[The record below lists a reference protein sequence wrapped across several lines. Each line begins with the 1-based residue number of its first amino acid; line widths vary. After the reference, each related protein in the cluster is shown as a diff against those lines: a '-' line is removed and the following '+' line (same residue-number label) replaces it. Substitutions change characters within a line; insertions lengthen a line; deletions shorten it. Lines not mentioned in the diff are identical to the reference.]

1 MILPEPFMFNWGQ
14 GVRPMTE
21 YEDKQVSM
29 LISILVVHKGRSHL
43 HSMDGRV
50 VDFERDTPWVKS
62 HVSGSVMKKKHAD
75 PPGR

>member
-29 LISILVVHKGRSHL
+29 LISILVVHKG
-43 HSMDGRV
+43 
-50 VDFERDTPWVKS
+50 
-62 HVSGSVMKKKHAD
+62 
-75 PPGR
+75 